1 VREGAPSQKTCRLAA
16 QTNPSRKGEIVHRRL
31 FAALVAALAAAALTS
46 VGSARTTAVPHR
58 IVSLSPTATESLY
71 AIGAERQVIAVDD
84 QSDYPKRAPRT
95 KLSGFTPNVEAI
107 ASYKP
112 DLVVLAYDTG
122 GVVASLRKLKVRVL
136 VQPAATGLPDA
147 YAQIL
152 ELGGVTGHA
161 KKAKAVVAGMKGK
174 IARIVAAA
182 PRERTVAVYHELTPD
197 LYSATSKTFIGRIYT
212 LFGLHNIA
220 DAADSTASGYPKL
233 SNEYIVGSNPGL
245 IVLADTRCCAQS
257 PATVS
262 ARPGWS
268 GIAAVRNRAIVRVDD
283 SIASRWGPRVVDFTR
298 AVGSALRTSAR

>member
-1 VREGAPSQKTCRLAA
+1 LL
-16 QTNPSRKGEIVHRRL
+16 HRS
-31 FAALVAALAAAALTS
+31 FAAVVAALAVLLLAAGPAP
-46 VGSARTTAVPHR
+46 SAAPKR
-58 IVSLSPTATESLY
+58 IVSLSPTATESLF
-71 AIGAERQVIAVDD
+71 AIGAGSQVVAVDD
-84 QSDYPKRAPRT
+84 QSDYPKRAPHT

-107 ASYKP
+107 AAYRP
-112 DLVVLAYDTG
+112 DLVIIAFDSG
-122 GVVASLRKLKVRVL
+122 GIVGALKKLKIRVL
-136 VQPAATGLPDA
+136 VQPAARNLDEA
-147 YAQIL
+147 YAQIKQ
-152 ELGGVTGHA
+152 LGAVTGHGRAAA
-161 KKAKAVVAGMKGK
+161 KLVRGMKTRIARVVAS
-174 IARIVAAA
+174 A
-182 PRERTVAVYHELTPD
+182 PKRRSLSVYHELTPD

-233 SNEYIVGSNPGL
+233 SNEYVVGSNPGL

>member
-1 VREGAPSQKTCRLAA
+1 VNRRSFAA
-16 QTNPSRKGEIVHRRL
+16 L
-31 FAALVAALAAAALTS
+31 LAALVAAALATT
-46 VGSARTTAVPHR
+46 GSAARTAAPVPHR

-71 AIGAERQVIAVDD
+71 AIGADRQVIAVDD

-107 ASYKP
+107 ASYRP

-122 GVVASLRKLKVRVL
+122 GVVASLQKLKVRVL

-147 YAQIL
+147 YTQIL
-152 ELGGVTGHA
+152 QLGKVTGHA
-161 KKAKAVVAGMKGK
+161 GEATTVVSTMKRK

-182 PRERTVAVYHELTPD
+182 PRTRTVSVYHELSPD
-197 LYSATSKTFIGRIYT
+197 LYSATSKTFIGRIYA

-233 SNEYIVGSNPGL
+233 SNEYVVASNPGL
-245 IVLADTRCCAQS
+245 IVLADTRCCGQS
-257 PATVS
+257 AATVS

-268 GIAAVRNRAIVRVDD
+268 GIAAVRNRAIVRIDD
-283 SIASRWGPRVVDFTR
+283 SIASRWGPRVVDLTR

>member
-1 VREGAPSQKTCRLAA
+1 VNRRTLAA
-16 QTNPSRKGEIVHRRL
+16 L
-31 FAALVAALAAAALTS
+31 LAALAAAAPATT
-46 VGSARTTAVPHR
+46 GSATRTAAPVPHR

-71 AIGAERQVIAVDD
+71 AIGADRQVIAVDD

-95 KLSGFTPNVEAI
+95 KLSGFTPNLEAI

-122 GVVASLRKLKVRVL
+122 GVVASLRKLNVRVL
-136 VQPAATGLPDA
+136 VQAAATGLPDA
-147 YAQIL
+147 YTQIL
-152 ELGGVTGHA
+152 ELGKVTGHA
-161 KKAKAVVAGMKGK
+161 AKAKSVVSNMKRK

-182 PRERTVAVYHELTPD
+182 PRARTVSVYHELSPD

-212 LFGLHNIA
+212 LFGLHNVA

-233 SNEYIVGSNPGL
+233 SNEYVVASNPGL
-245 IVLADTRCCAQS
+245 IVLADTRCCGQT

-262 ARPGWS
+262 SRPGWG

-298 AVGSALRTSAR
+298 AIGSALRTSAR